1 MSYKYE
7 RQHGIKDCGV
17 TCLYNIIKY
26 YNGNISMSKLRRL
39 TKTNENGTNVYN
51 IVNASNSLGLKAE
64 AYKCEFN
71 DLSKVK
77 LPIIAHIKLDNKY
90 DHFVI
95 LEKINNEKII
105 VQDPI
110 RGKVVYDDI
119 SFKKEWTGSII
130 TFDKM
135 NNLVKEKQNGA
146 FINLKSYIFLYK
158 KILLFFLVLTIL
170 ASLFSL
176 LNSFY
181 LSSLYNQKNNYHIVL
196 FLFLLFS
203 VFKIITDYIRN
214 SIVFD
219 FDNNFDSKL
228 TNNIYK
234 KILSLPLK
242 YHHSRPVGDIMS
254 RVNDLSSI
262 KEFINFVSFSLIT
275 DFLFVIIIFI
285 IIFFINKLLFLL
297 LIIFALTYMFVYL
310 LFRDRIYSM
319 SLILKEKNSEV
330 NSYLIESILGID
342 TIKNFNIEKERKLRF
357 KSKYNNLLKLNV
369 KYNKFILSIELF
381 QNFIMTISNVFI
393 LFVGIKLV
401 NKGLLLFSNLII
413 INSLLIYFFI
423 SLKNIIYFDRI
434 LIDSKNSYNRLE
446 DLLDEEEDN
455 NNKSNF
461 NFNNN
466 IEFKNVAYSYDS
478 YNIFENL
485 SFNIDK
491 GDFVFVKGD
500 SGVGKS
506 TLFKILT
513 KQINDYNGKVII
525 DNTNIKNLSLND
537 IRNNICFVS
546 QNEII
551 FTDTILNNITLFKEV
566 TKKELEKVI
575 RITGIDKFLKEKNIS
590 LNFLLEEN
598 GHNISGGERQRILLA
613 RALLQNKKVLILD
626 ETTNGIDVLSEEN
639 IVRKV
644 KEKYDVTLILISHR
658 YDNLK
663 LFNKVFEIKGGTK
676 CERVKQ
682 K

>member
-77 LPIIAHIKLDNKY
+77 LPIIAHIKLDNKF

-310 LFRDRIYSM
+310 LFRDKIYSM

-513 KQINDYNGKVII
+513 KQINDYKGKVII

-575 RITGIDKFLKEKNIS
+575 RITGIYKFLKEKNIS

-613 RALLQNKKVLILD
+613 RALLQNKKILILD
-626 ETTNGIDVLSEEN
+626 ETTNGIDILSEEN

-644 KEKYDVTLILISHR
+644 KEEYDVTLILISHR

-676 CERVKQ
+676 CERVK
-682 K
+682 

>member
-26 YNGNISMSKLRRL
+26 YNGNISMSKLRKL

-71 DLSKVK
+71 DLSNVK
-77 LPIIAHIKLDNKY
+77 LPIIAHIKLDNKF
-90 DHFVI
+90 DHFII

-310 LFRDRIYSM
+310 LFRDKIYSM

-513 KQINDYNGKVII
+513 KQINDYKGKVII

-566 TKKELEKVI
+566 AKKELEKVI

-613 RALLQNKKVLILD
+613 RALLQNKKILILD
-626 ETTNGIDVLSEEN
+626 ETTNGIDTLSEEN

-644 KEKYDVTLILISHR
+644 KEEYDVTLILISHR

-676 CERVKQ
+676 CEKAQ
-682 K
+682 

>member
-71 DLSKVK
+71 DLSNVK
-77 LPIIAHIKLDNKY
+77 LPIIAHIKLDNKF

-119 SFKKEWTGSII
+119 SFKKKWTGSII
-130 TFDKM
+130 TFYKM

-203 VFKIITDYIRN
+203 VFKIIIDYIKN

-310 LFRDRIYSM
+310 LFRDKIYSM

-513 KQINDYNGKVII
+513 KQINDYKGKVII

-566 TKKELEKVI
+566 AKKELEKVI

-613 RALLQNKKVLILD
+613 RALLQNKKILILD
-626 ETTNGIDVLSEEN
+626 ETTNGIDILSEEN

-644 KEKYDVTLILISHR
+644 KEEYDVTLILISHR

-676 CERVKQ
+676 CEKAQ
-682 K
+682 

>member
-71 DLSKVK
+71 DLSNVK
-77 LPIIAHIKLDNKY
+77 LPIIAHIKLDNKF

-130 TFDKM
+130 TFYKM

-203 VFKIITDYIRN
+203 VFKIIIDYIKN

-310 LFRDRIYSM
+310 LFRDKIYSM

-513 KQINDYNGKVII
+513 KQINDYKGKVII

-566 TKKELEKVI
+566 AKKELEKVI

-613 RALLQNKKVLILD
+613 RALLQNKKILILD
-626 ETTNGIDVLSEEN
+626 ETTNGIDILSEEN

-644 KEKYDVTLILISHR
+644 KEEYDVTLILISHR

-663 LFNKVFEIKGGTK
+663 LFNRVFEIKGGTK
-676 CERVKQ
+676 CEKAQ
-682 K
+682 

>member
-71 DLSKVK
+71 DLSNVK
-77 LPIIAHIKLDNKY
+77 LPIIAHIKLDNKF

-158 KILLFFLVLTIL
+158 KNLLFFLVLTIL

-310 LFRDRIYSM
+310 LFRDKIYSM

-381 QNFIMTISNVFI
+381 QTFIMTISNVFI

-513 KQINDYNGKVII
+513 KQINDYKGKVIV
-525 DNTNIKNLSLND
+525 DNTNIKNLSVND
-537 IRNNICFVS
+537 RRNNICFVS

-613 RALLQNKKVLILD
+613 RALLQNKKILILD
-626 ETTNGIDVLSEEN
+626 ETTNGIDTLSEEN

-644 KEKYDVTLILISHR
+644 KEEYDVTLILISHR

-663 LFNKVFEIKGGTK
+663 LFNRVFEIKGGTK
-676 CERVKQ
+676 CEKAQ
-682 K
+682 

>member
-26 YNGNISMSKLRRL
+26 YNGNISMSKLRKL

-71 DLSKVK
+71 DLSNVK

-170 ASLFSL
+170 ASFFSL

-181 LSSLYNQKNNYHIVL
+181 LSSLYNQKNSYHIVL

-310 LFRDRIYSM
+310 LFRDKIYSM

-513 KQINDYNGKVII
+513 KQINDYKGKVII
-525 DNTNIKNLSLND
+525 DNINIKNLSLND

-566 TKKELEKVI
+566 AKKELEKVI

-613 RALLQNKKVLILD
+613 RALLQNKKILILD
-626 ETTNGIDVLSEEN
+626 ETTNGIDTLSEEN

-676 CERVKQ
+676 CEKAQ
-682 K
+682 

>member
-71 DLSKVK
+71 DLSKIK
-77 LPIIAHIKLDNKY
+77 LPIIAHIKLDNKF

-219 FDNNFDSKL
+219 FDNNFDSEL

-310 LFRDRIYSM
+310 LFRDKIYSM

-513 KQINDYNGKVII
+513 KQINDYKGKVII

-566 TKKELEKVI
+566 AKKELEKVI

-598 GHNISGGERQRILLA
+598 GHNVSDGERKRILLA
-613 RALLQNKKVLILD
+613 RALLQNKKILILD
-626 ETTNGIDVLSEEN
+626 ETTNGIDILSEEN

-644 KEKYDVTLILISHR
+644 KEEYDVTLILISHR

-676 CERVKQ
+676 CEKAQ
-682 K
+682 

>member
-71 DLSKVK
+71 DLSKIK
-77 LPIIAHIKLDNKY
+77 LPIIAHIKLDNKF

-310 LFRDRIYSM
+310 LFRDKIYSM

-513 KQINDYNGKVII
+513 KQINDYKGKVII

-575 RITGIDKFLKEKNIS
+575 RITGIYKFLKEKNIS

-613 RALLQNKKVLILD
+613 RALLQNKKILILD
-626 ETTNGIDVLSEEN
+626 ETTNGIDTLSEEN

-644 KEKYDVTLILISHR
+644 KEEYDVTLILISHR

-676 CERVKQ
+676 CEKAQ
-682 K
+682 

>member
-71 DLSKVK
+71 DLSNVK
-77 LPIIAHIKLDNKY
+77 LPIIVHIKLDNKY

-262 KEFINFVSFSLIT
+262 KEFINFVSFSLLT

-590 LNFLLEEN
+590 INFLLEEN

-613 RALLQNKKVLILD
+613 RALLQKKKILILD

-639 IVRKV
+639 IIRKV
-644 KEKYDVTLILISHR
+644 KEEYDVTLILISHR

-676 CERVKQ
+676 CEKAQ
-682 K
+682 

>member
-64 AYKCEFN
+64 AYRCEFN
-71 DLSKVK
+71 DLSNVK

-110 RGKVVYDDI
+110 RGKVVYDDN

-203 VFKIITDYIRN
+203 IFKIITDYIRN
-214 SIVFD
+214 SIVLD

-254 RVNDLSSI
+254 RINDLSSI

-275 DFLFVIIIFI
+275 DFLFVIGIFI

-297 LIIFALTYMFVYL
+297 LIIFALTYMFIYI
-310 LFRDRIYSM
+310 LFRDKIYSM
-319 SLILKEKNSEV
+319 SLMLKEINSEV

-342 TIKNFNIEKERKLRF
+342 TIKNFNIEKERNSRF
-357 KSKYNNLLKLNV
+357 KSKYNNLLKSNV

-466 IEFKNVAYSYDS
+466 IEFKNVAYNYDS

-485 SFNIDK
+485 SFNINK

-513 KQINDYNGKVII
+513 KQINDYKGKVII
-525 DNTNIKNLSLND
+525 DNTNIKNLSVND

-551 FTDTILNNITLFKEV
+551 FTDTILNNITLFKEA

-575 RITGIDKFLKEKNIS
+575 RITGIDKFLKEKKIS

-613 RALLQNKKVLILD
+613 RALLQNKKILILD
-626 ETTNGIDVLSEEN
+626 ETTNGIDTLSEEN

-644 KEKYDVTLILISHR
+644 KEEYDVTLILISHR

-663 LFNKVFEIKGGTK
+663 LFNRVFEIKGGTK
-676 CERVKQ
+676 CEKAQ
-682 K
+682 

>member
-26 YNGNISMSKLRRL
+26 YNGNISMSKLRKL

-71 DLSKVK
+71 DLSNVK
-77 LPIIAHIKLDNKY
+77 LPIIVHIKLDNKF

-130 TFDKM
+130 TFYKM

-203 VFKIITDYIRN
+203 VFKIIIDYIKN

-310 LFRDRIYSM
+310 LFRDKIYSM

-513 KQINDYNGKVII
+513 KQINDYKGKVII

-566 TKKELEKVI
+566 AKKELEKVI

-613 RALLQNKKVLILD
+613 RALLQNKKILILD
-626 ETTNGIDVLSEEN
+626 ETTNGIDTLSEEN

-644 KEKYDVTLILISHR
+644 KEEYDVTLILISHR

-676 CERVKQ
+676 CEKAQ
-682 K
+682 

>member
-64 AYKCEFN
+64 AYRCEFN
-71 DLSKVK
+71 DLSNVK

-105 VQDPI
+105 VQDSI

-181 LSSLYNQKNNYHIVL
+181 LSSLYNQKNSYHIVL

-203 VFKIITDYIRN
+203 IFKIITDYIRN
-214 SIVFD
+214 SIVLD

-254 RVNDLSSI
+254 RINDLSSI

-275 DFLFVIIIFI
+275 DFLFVIGIFI

-297 LIIFALTYMFVYL
+297 LIIFALTYMFIYI
-310 LFRDRIYSM
+310 LFRDKIYSM
-319 SLILKEKNSEV
+319 SLMLKEINSEV

-342 TIKNFNIEKERKLRF
+342 TIKNFNIEKERNSRF
-357 KSKYNNLLKLNV
+357 KSKYNNLLKSNI

-393 LFVGIKLV
+393 LFIGIKLV

-485 SFNIDK
+485 SFNIKK

-513 KQINDYNGKVII
+513 KQINDYKGKVIV
-525 DNTNIKNLSLND
+525 DNTNIKNLSVND

-551 FTDTILNNITLFKEV
+551 FTDTILNNITLFKEA

-613 RALLQNKKVLILD
+613 RALLQNKKILILD
-626 ETTNGIDVLSEEN
+626 ETTNGIDTLSEEN

-644 KEKYDVTLILISHR
+644 KEEYDVTLILISHR

-663 LFNKVFEIKGGTK
+663 LFNRVFEIKGGTK
-676 CERVKQ
+676 CEKAQ
-682 K
+682 

>member
-1 MSYKYE
+1 M
-7 RQHGIKDCGV
+7 
-17 TCLYNIIKY
+17 
-26 YNGNISMSKLRRL
+26 
-39 TKTNENGTNVYN
+39 
-51 IVNASNSLGLKAE
+51 
-64 AYKCEFN
+64 
-71 DLSKVK
+71 
-77 LPIIAHIKLDNKY
+77 
-90 DHFVI
+90 
-95 LEKINNEKII
+95 
-105 VQDPI
+105 
-110 RGKVVYDDI
+110 
-119 SFKKEWTGSII
+119 
-130 TFDKM
+130 
-135 NNLVKEKQNGA
+135 
-146 FINLKSYIFLYK
+146 
-158 KILLFFLVLTIL
+158 
-170 ASLFSL
+170 
-176 LNSFY
+176 
-181 LSSLYNQKNNYHIVL
+181 
-196 FLFLLFS
+196 
-203 VFKIITDYIRN
+203 
-214 SIVFD
+214 
-219 FDNNFDSKL
+219 
-228 TNNIYK
+228 
-234 KILSLPLK
+234 
-242 YHHSRPVGDIMS
+242 
-254 RVNDLSSI
+254 
-262 KEFINFVSFSLIT
+262 
-275 DFLFVIIIFI
+275 
-285 IIFFINKLLFLL
+285 
-297 LIIFALTYMFVYL
+297 
-310 LFRDRIYSM
+310 
-319 SLILKEKNSEV
+319 
-330 NSYLIESILGID
+330 
-342 TIKNFNIEKERKLRF
+342 
-357 KSKYNNLLKLNV
+357 
-369 KYNKFILSIELF
+369 
-381 QNFIMTISNVFI
+381 
-393 LFVGIKLV
+393 
-401 NKGLLLFSNLII
+401 FSNLII

-513 KQINDYNGKVII
+513 KQINDYKGKVII

-566 TKKELEKVI
+566 AKKELEKVI

-613 RALLQNKKVLILD
+613 RALLQNKKILILD
-626 ETTNGIDVLSEEN
+626 ETTNGIDTLSEEN

-644 KEKYDVTLILISHR
+644 KEEYDVTLILISHR

-676 CERVKQ
+676 CEKAQ
-682 K
+682 

>member
-51 IVNASNSLGLKAE
+51 IVNVSNSLGLKAE
-64 AYKCEFN
+64 AYRCEFN

-77 LPIIAHIKLDNKY
+77 LPIIAHIKLDNKF

-285 IIFFINKLLFLL
+285 IIFFINKLLLLL
-297 LIIFALTYMFVYL
+297 LIIFALSYMFVYL
-310 LFRDRIYSM
+310 LFRDKIYSM

-466 IEFKNVAYSYDS
+466 IEFKNVAYSCDS

-513 KQINDYNGKVII
+513 KQINDYKGKVII

-566 TKKELEKVI
+566 AKKELEKVI

-613 RALLQNKKVLILD
+613 RALLQNKKILILD
-626 ETTNGIDVLSEEN
+626 ETTNGIDILSEEN

-644 KEKYDVTLILISHR
+644 KEEYDVTLILISHR

-663 LFNKVFEIKGGTK
+663 LFNKIFEIKGGTK
-676 CERVKQ
+676 CEKAQ
-682 K
+682 

>member
-26 YNGNISMSKLRRL
+26 YNGNISMSKLRKL

-71 DLSKVK
+71 DLSNIK
-77 LPIIAHIKLDNKY
+77 LPIIAHIKLDNKF

-234 KILSLPLK
+234 KILSLPLR

-285 IIFFINKLLFLL
+285 IIIFINKLLFLL

-310 LFRDRIYSM
+310 LFRDKIYSM

-513 KQINDYNGKVII
+513 KQINDYKGKVII

-566 TKKELEKVI
+566 AKKELEKVI

-613 RALLQNKKVLILD
+613 RALLQNKKILILD
-626 ETTNGIDVLSEEN
+626 ETTNGIDILSEEN

-644 KEKYDVTLILISHR
+644 KEEYDVTLILISHR

-676 CERVKQ
+676 CERIK
-682 K
+682 

>member
-71 DLSKVK
+71 DLSNVK
-77 LPIIAHIKLDNKY
+77 LPIIAHIKLDNKF

-234 KILSLPLK
+234 KINKFPRCSLK
-242 YHHSRPVGDIMS
+242 C
-254 RVNDLSSI
+254 
-262 KEFINFVSFSLIT
+262 
-275 DFLFVIIIFI
+275 
-285 IIFFINKLLFLL
+285 IIFFIK
-297 LIIFALTYMFVYL
+297 
-310 LFRDRIYSM
+310 R
-319 SLILKEKNSEV
+319 
-330 NSYLIESILGID
+330 
-342 TIKNFNIEKERKLRF
+342 
-357 KSKYNNLLKLNV
+357 
-369 KYNKFILSIELF
+369 
-381 QNFIMTISNVFI
+381 
-393 LFVGIKLV
+393 
-401 NKGLLLFSNLII
+401 
-413 INSLLIYFFI
+413 
-423 SLKNIIYFDRI
+423 
-434 LIDSKNSYNRLE
+434 
-446 DLLDEEEDN
+446 
-455 NNKSNF
+455 
-461 NFNNN
+461 
-466 IEFKNVAYSYDS
+466 
-478 YNIFENL
+478 
-485 SFNIDK
+485 
-491 GDFVFVKGD
+491 
-500 SGVGKS
+500 
-506 TLFKILT
+506 
-513 KQINDYNGKVII
+513 
-525 DNTNIKNLSLND
+525 
-537 IRNNICFVS
+537 
-546 QNEII
+546 
-551 FTDTILNNITLFKEV
+551 
-566 TKKELEKVI
+566 
-575 RITGIDKFLKEKNIS
+575 
-590 LNFLLEEN
+590 
-598 GHNISGGERQRILLA
+598 
-613 RALLQNKKVLILD
+613 
-626 ETTNGIDVLSEEN
+626 
-639 IVRKV
+639 
-644 KEKYDVTLILISHR
+644 
-658 YDNLK
+658 
-663 LFNKVFEIKGGTK
+663 
-676 CERVKQ
+676 
-682 K
+682 

>member
-26 YNGNISMSKLRRL
+26 YNGNISMSKLRKL

-71 DLSKVK
+71 DLSNVK
-77 LPIIAHIKLDNKY
+77 LPIIAHIKLDNKF

-130 TFDKM
+130 TFYKI

-203 VFKIITDYIRN
+203 VFKIIIDYIKN

-310 LFRDRIYSM
+310 LFRDKIYSM

-513 KQINDYNGKVII
+513 KQINDYKGKVII

-566 TKKELEKVI
+566 AKKELEKVI

-613 RALLQNKKVLILD
+613 RALLQNKKILILD
-626 ETTNGIDVLSEEN
+626 ETTNGIDTLSEEN

-644 KEKYDVTLILISHR
+644 KEEYDVTLILISHR

-676 CERVKQ
+676 CEKAQ
-682 K
+682 

>member
-64 AYKCEFN
+64 AYKCEFD
-71 DLSKVK
+71 DLSNVK
-77 LPIIAHIKLDNKY
+77 LPIIAHIKLDNKF

-158 KILLFFLVLTIL
+158 KILLFFLILTIL

-310 LFRDRIYSM
+310 LFRDKIYSM

-342 TIKNFNIEKERKLRF
+342 TIKNFNIEKEKKLRF
-357 KSKYNNLLKLNV
+357 KSKYNSLLKLNV

-513 KQINDYNGKVII
+513 KQINDYKGKVII
-525 DNTNIKNLSLND
+525 DNTNIKNLTLND

-566 TKKELEKVI
+566 AKKELEKVI
-575 RITGIDKFLKEKNIS
+575 GITGIDKFLKEKNIS

-598 GHNISGGERQRILLA
+598 GHNVSDGERKRILLA
-613 RALLQNKKVLILD
+613 RALLQNKKILILD
-626 ETTNGIDVLSEEN
+626 ETTNGIDILSEEN

-644 KEKYDVTLILISHR
+644 KEEYDVTLILISHR

-663 LFNKVFEIKGGTK
+663 LFNKIFEIKGGTK
-676 CERVKQ
+676 CEKAQ
-682 K
+682 

>member
-71 DLSKVK
+71 DLSNVK
-77 LPIIAHIKLDNKY
+77 LPIIAHIKLDNKF

-219 FDNNFDSKL
+219 FDNNFDSEL

-310 LFRDRIYSM
+310 LFRDKIYSM

-513 KQINDYNGKVII
+513 KQINDYKGKVII

-575 RITGIDKFLKEKNIS
+575 RITGIYKFLKEKNIS

-613 RALLQNKKVLILD
+613 RALLQNKKILILD
-626 ETTNGIDVLSEEN
+626 ETTNGIDTLSEEN

-644 KEKYDVTLILISHR
+644 KEEYDVTLILISHR

-676 CERVKQ
+676 CEKAQ
-682 K
+682 

>member
-64 AYKCEFN
+64 AYRCEFN
-71 DLSKVK
+71 DLSNVK

-119 SFKKEWTGSII
+119 SFKKEWTGFII

-181 LSSLYNQKNNYHIVL
+181 LSSLYNQKNSYHIVL

-203 VFKIITDYIRN
+203 IFKIITDYIRN
-214 SIVFD
+214 SIVLD

-254 RVNDLSSI
+254 RINDLSSI

-275 DFLFVIIIFI
+275 DFLFVIGIFI

-297 LIIFALTYMFVYL
+297 LIIFALTYMFIYI
-310 LFRDRIYSM
+310 LFRDKIYSM
-319 SLILKEKNSEV
+319 SLMLKEINSEV

-342 TIKNFNIEKERKLRF
+342 TIKNFNIEKERNSRF
-357 KSKYNNLLKLNV
+357 KSKYNNLLKSNV

-393 LFVGIKLV
+393 LFIGIKLV

-485 SFNIDK
+485 SFNINK

-513 KQINDYNGKVII
+513 KQINDYKGKVIV
-525 DNTNIKNLSLND
+525 DNTNIKNLSVND

-551 FTDTILNNITLFKEV
+551 FTDTILNNITLFKEA

-613 RALLQNKKVLILD
+613 RALLQNKKILILD
-626 ETTNGIDVLSEEN
+626 ETTNGIDTLSEEN

-644 KEKYDVTLILISHR
+644 KEEYDVTLILISHR

-676 CERVKQ
+676 CEKAQ
-682 K
+682 

>member
-613 RALLQNKKVLILD
+613 RALLQNKKILILD

-644 KEKYDVTLILISHR
+644 KEEYDVTLILISHR

-676 CERVKQ
+676 CEKAQ
-682 K
+682 

>member
-71 DLSKVK
+71 DLSNVK
-77 LPIIAHIKLDNKY
+77 LPIIAHIKLDNKF

-203 VFKIITDYIRN
+203 IFKIITDYIRN

-262 KEFINFVSFSLIT
+262 KEFINFVNFSLIT

-310 LFRDRIYSM
+310 LFRDKIYLM

-513 KQINDYNGKVII
+513 KQINDYKGKVII

-613 RALLQNKKVLILD
+613 RALLQNKKILILD
-626 ETTNGIDVLSEEN
+626 ETTNGIDTLSEEN

-644 KEKYDVTLILISHR
+644 KEEYDVTLILISHR

-663 LFNKVFEIKGGTK
+663 LFNRVFEIKGGTK
-676 CERVKQ
+676 CEKAQ
-682 K
+682 

>member
-71 DLSKVK
+71 DLSNVK
-77 LPIIAHIKLDNKY
+77 LPIIAHIKLDNKF

-158 KILLFFLVLTIL
+158 KNLLFFLVLTIL

-203 VFKIITDYIRN
+203 IFKIITDYIRN

-310 LFRDRIYSM
+310 LFRDKIYSM

-381 QNFIMTISNVFI
+381 QTFIMTISNVFI

-513 KQINDYNGKVII
+513 KQINDYKGKVII

-613 RALLQNKKVLILD
+613 RALLQNKKILILD
-626 ETTNGIDVLSEEN
+626 ETTNGIDTLSEEN

-644 KEKYDVTLILISHR
+644 KEEYDVTLILISHR

-663 LFNKVFEIKGGTK
+663 LFNRVFEIKGGTK
-676 CERVKQ
+676 CEKAQ
-682 K
+682 

>member
-26 YNGNISMSKLRRL
+26 YNGNISMSKLRKL

-71 DLSKVK
+71 DLSNVK
-77 LPIIAHIKLDNKY
+77 LPIIAHIKLDNKF

-130 TFDKM
+130 TFYKM

-203 VFKIITDYIRN
+203 VFKIIIDYIKN

-310 LFRDRIYSM
+310 LFRDKIYSM

-513 KQINDYNGKVII
+513 KQINDYKGKVII

-566 TKKELEKVI
+566 AKKELEKVI

-613 RALLQNKKVLILD
+613 RALLQNKKILILD
-626 ETTNGIDVLSEEN
+626 ETTNGIDTLSEEN

-644 KEKYDVTLILISHR
+644 KEEYDVTLILISHR

-663 LFNKVFEIKGGTK
+663 LFNRVFEIKGGTK
-676 CERVKQ
+676 CEKAQ
-682 K
+682 

>member
-64 AYKCEFN
+64 AYRCEFN
-71 DLSKVK
+71 DLSNVK

-95 LEKINNEKII
+95 LEKINNKKII

-110 RGKVVYDDI
+110 RGKVVYDEI

-170 ASLFSL
+170 TSLFSL

-203 VFKIITDYIRN
+203 IFKIITDYIRN

-254 RVNDLSSI
+254 RINDLSSI

-275 DFLFVIIIFI
+275 DFFFVIGIFI

-297 LIIFALTYMFVYL
+297 LIIFALTYMFIYI
-310 LFRDRIYSM
+310 LFRDKIYSM
-319 SLILKEKNSEV
+319 SLMLKEINSEV

-342 TIKNFNIEKERKLRF
+342 TIKNFNIEKERDSRF
-357 KSKYNNLLKLNV
+357 KNKYNNLLKSNV

-485 SFNIDK
+485 SFNINK

-513 KQINDYNGKVII
+513 KQINDYKGKVIV
-525 DNTNIKNLSLND
+525 DNTNIKNLSVND

-551 FTDTILNNITLFKEV
+551 FTDTILNNITLFKEA

-613 RALLQNKKVLILD
+613 RALLQKKKILILD
-626 ETTNGIDVLSEEN
+626 ETTNGIDTLSEEN

-644 KEKYDVTLILISHR
+644 KEEYDVTLILISHR

-663 LFNKVFEIKGGTK
+663 LFNRVFEIKGGTK
-676 CERVKQ
+676 CEKAQ
-682 K
+682 

>member
-71 DLSKVK
+71 DLSNVK
-77 LPIIAHIKLDNKY
+77 LPIIAHIKLDNKF
-90 DHFVI
+90 DHFII

-310 LFRDRIYSM
+310 LFRDKIYSM

-342 TIKNFNIEKERKLRF
+342 TIKNFNIEKERQLRF

-513 KQINDYNGKVII
+513 KQINDYKGKVII

-566 TKKELEKVI
+566 AKKELEKVI

-613 RALLQNKKVLILD
+613 RALLQNKKILILD
-626 ETTNGIDVLSEEN
+626 ETTNGIDILSEEN

-644 KEKYDVTLILISHR
+644 KEEYDVTLILISHR

-676 CERVKQ
+676 CEKAQ
-682 K
+682 

>member
-71 DLSKVK
+71 DLSNIK
-77 LPIIAHIKLDNKY
+77 LPIIAHIKLDNKF

-130 TFDKM
+130 IFDKM

-297 LIIFALTYMFVYL
+297 LIIFALSYMFVYL
-310 LFRDRIYSM
+310 LFRDKIYSM

-466 IEFKNVAYSYDS
+466 IEFKNVVYSYDS

-513 KQINDYNGKVII
+513 KQINDYKGKVII

-566 TKKELEKVI
+566 AKKELEKVI

-613 RALLQNKKVLILD
+613 RALLQNKKILILD
-626 ETTNGIDVLSEEN
+626 ETTNGIDTLSEEN

-644 KEKYDVTLILISHR
+644 KEEYDVTLILISHR

-676 CERVKQ
+676 CEKAQ
-682 K
+682 

>member
-71 DLSKVK
+71 DLSNVK
-77 LPIIAHIKLDNKY
+77 LPIIAHIKLDNKF

-130 TFDKM
+130 TFYKM

-203 VFKIITDYIRN
+203 VFKIIIDYIKN

-310 LFRDRIYSM
+310 LFRDKIYSM

-513 KQINDYNGKVII
+513 KQINDYKGKVII

-566 TKKELEKVI
+566 AKKELEKVI

-590 LNFLLEEN
+590 LNFFLEEN

-613 RALLQNKKVLILD
+613 RALLQNKKILILD
-626 ETTNGIDVLSEEN
+626 ETTNGIDILSEEN

-644 KEKYDVTLILISHR
+644 KEEYDVTLILISHR

-663 LFNKVFEIKGGTK
+663 LFNRVFEIKGGTK
-676 CERVKQ
+676 CEKAQ
-682 K
+682 

>member
-26 YNGNISMSKLRRL
+26 YNGNISMSKLRKL

-64 AYKCEFN
+64 AYRCEFN
-71 DLSKVK
+71 DLSNVK

-95 LEKINNEKII
+95 LEKINNKKII

-110 RGKVVYDDI
+110 RGKVVYDEI

-181 LSSLYNQKNNYHIVL
+181 LSSLYNQKNDYHIVL

-203 VFKIITDYIRN
+203 IFKIITDCIRN

-254 RVNDLSSI
+254 RINDLSSI

-275 DFLFVIIIFI
+275 DFFFVIGIFI

-297 LIIFALTYMFVYL
+297 LIIFSLTYMFIYI
-310 LFRDRIYSM
+310 LFRDKIYSM
-319 SLILKEKNSEV
+319 SLMLKEINSEV

-342 TIKNFNIEKERKLRF
+342 TIKNFNIEKERDSRF
-357 KSKYNNLLKLNV
+357 KNKYNNLLKSNV

-485 SFNIDK
+485 SFNINK

-513 KQINDYNGKVII
+513 KQINDYKGKVIV
-525 DNTNIKNLSLND
+525 DNTNIKNLSVND

-551 FTDTILNNITLFKEV
+551 FTDTILNNITLFKEA

-613 RALLQNKKVLILD
+613 RALLQNKKILILD
-626 ETTNGIDVLSEEN
+626 ETTNGIDTLSEEN

-644 KEKYDVTLILISHR
+644 KEEYDVTLILISHR

-663 LFNKVFEIKGGTK
+663 LFNRVFEIKGGTK
-676 CERVKQ
+676 CEKAQ
-682 K
+682 

>member
-71 DLSKVK
+71 DLSNVK
-77 LPIIAHIKLDNKY
+77 LPIIAHIKLDNKF
-90 DHFVI
+90 DHFII

-310 LFRDRIYSM
+310 LFRDKIYSM

-513 KQINDYNGKVII
+513 KQINDYKGKVII

-566 TKKELEKVI
+566 AKKELEKVI

-613 RALLQNKKVLILD
+613 RALLQNKKILILD
-626 ETTNGIDVLSEEN
+626 ETTNGIDILSEEN

-644 KEKYDVTLILISHR
+644 KEEYDVTLILISHR

-676 CERVKQ
+676 CEKAQ
-682 K
+682 

>member
-51 IVNASNSLGLKAE
+51 IVNVSNSLGLKAE
-64 AYKCEFN
+64 AYRCEFN

-77 LPIIAHIKLDNKY
+77 LPIIAHIKLDNKF

-285 IIFFINKLLFLL
+285 IIFFINKLLLLL
-297 LIIFALTYMFVYL
+297 LIIFALSYMFVYL
-310 LFRDRIYSM
+310 LFRDKIYSM

-466 IEFKNVAYSYDS
+466 IEFKNVAYSCDS

-513 KQINDYNGKVII
+513 KQINDYKGKVII

-566 TKKELEKVI
+566 AKKELEKVI

-613 RALLQNKKVLILD
+613 RALLQNKKILILD
-626 ETTNGIDVLSEEN
+626 ETTNGIDTLSEEN

-644 KEKYDVTLILISHR
+644 KEEYDVTLILISHR

-676 CERVKQ
+676 CERVK
-682 K
+682 

>member
-26 YNGNISMSKLRRL
+26 YNGNISMSKLRKL

-64 AYKCEFN
+64 AYRCEFN
-71 DLSKVK
+71 DLSNVK

-95 LEKINNEKII
+95 LEKINNKKII

-110 RGKVVYDDI
+110 RGKVVYDEI

-170 ASLFSL
+170 TSLFSL

-203 VFKIITDYIRN
+203 IFKIITDYIRN

-254 RVNDLSSI
+254 RINDLSSI

-275 DFLFVIIIFI
+275 DFFFVIGIFI

-297 LIIFALTYMFVYL
+297 LIIFALTYMFIYI
-310 LFRDRIYSM
+310 LFRDKIYSM
-319 SLILKEKNSEV
+319 SLMLKEINSEV

-342 TIKNFNIEKERKLRF
+342 TIKNFNIEKERDSRF
-357 KSKYNNLLKLNV
+357 KNKYNNLLKSNV

-485 SFNIDK
+485 SFNINK

-513 KQINDYNGKVII
+513 KQINDYKGKVIV
-525 DNTNIKNLSLND
+525 DNTNIKNLSVND

-551 FTDTILNNITLFKEV
+551 FTDTILNNITLFKEA

-613 RALLQNKKVLILD
+613 RALLQNKKILILD
-626 ETTNGIDVLSEEN
+626 ETTNGIDTLSEEN

-644 KEKYDVTLILISHR
+644 KEEYDVTLILISHR

-663 LFNKVFEIKGGTK
+663 LFNRVFEIKGGTK
-676 CERVKQ
+676 CEKAQ
-682 K
+682 

>member
-71 DLSKVK
+71 DLSNIK
-77 LPIIAHIKLDNKY
+77 LPIIAHIKLDNKF

-310 LFRDRIYSM
+310 LFRDKIYSM

-513 KQINDYNGKVII
+513 KQINDYKGKVII

-566 TKKELEKVI
+566 AKKELEKVI

-613 RALLQNKKVLILD
+613 RALLQNKKILILD
-626 ETTNGIDVLSEEN
+626 ETTNGIDTLSEEN

-644 KEKYDVTLILISHR
+644 KEEYDVTLILISHR

-676 CERVKQ
+676 CERVK
-682 K
+682 

>member
-71 DLSKVK
+71 DLSNIK
-77 LPIIAHIKLDNKY
+77 LPIIAHIKLDNKF

-310 LFRDRIYSM
+310 LFRDKIYSM

-513 KQINDYNGKVII
+513 KQINDYKGKVII

-566 TKKELEKVI
+566 AKKELEKVI

-590 LNFLLEEN
+590 LNFFLEEN

-613 RALLQNKKVLILD
+613 RALLQNKKILILD
-626 ETTNGIDVLSEEN
+626 ETTNGIDTLSEEN

-644 KEKYDVTLILISHR
+644 KEEYDVTLILISHR

-676 CERVKQ
+676 CEKAQ
-682 K
+682 

>member
-26 YNGNISMSKLRRL
+26 YNGNISMSKLRKL

-64 AYKCEFN
+64 AYRCEFN
-71 DLSKVK
+71 DLSNVK

-95 LEKINNEKII
+95 LEKINNKKII

-110 RGKVVYDDI
+110 RGKVVYDEI

-181 LSSLYNQKNNYHIVL
+181 LSSLYNQKNSYHIVL

-203 VFKIITDYIRN
+203 IFKIITDYVRN
-214 SIVFD
+214 SIVLD

-254 RVNDLSSI
+254 RINDLSSI

-275 DFLFVIIIFI
+275 DFFFVIGIFI

-297 LIIFALTYMFVYL
+297 LIIFALTYMFIYI
-310 LFRDRIYSM
+310 LFRDKIYSM
-319 SLILKEKNSEV
+319 SLMLKEINSEV

-342 TIKNFNIEKERKLRF
+342 TIKNFNIEKERDSRF
-357 KSKYNNLLKLNV
+357 KNKYNNLLKSNV

-434 LIDSKNSYNRLE
+434 LIDFKNSYNRLE

-485 SFNIDK
+485 SFNINK

-513 KQINDYNGKVII
+513 KQINDYKGKVIV
-525 DNTNIKNLSLND
+525 DNTNIKNLSVND

-551 FTDTILNNITLFKEV
+551 FTDTILNNITLFKEA

-613 RALLQNKKVLILD
+613 RALLQNKKILILD
-626 ETTNGIDVLSEEN
+626 ETTNGIDTLSEEN

-644 KEKYDVTLILISHR
+644 KEEYDVTLILISHR

-676 CERVKQ
+676 CERVK
-682 K
+682 

>member
-71 DLSKVK
+71 DLSNVK
-77 LPIIAHIKLDNKY
+77 LPIIAHIKLDNKF

-158 KILLFFLVLTIL
+158 KNLLFFLVLTIL

-203 VFKIITDYIRN
+203 IFKIITDYIRN

-254 RVNDLSSI
+254 RINDLSSI

-310 LFRDRIYSM
+310 LFRDKIYSM

-381 QNFIMTISNVFI
+381 QTFIMTISNVFI

-513 KQINDYNGKVII
+513 KQINDYKGKVII
-525 DNTNIKNLSLND
+525 DNTNIKNLSLDD

-613 RALLQNKKVLILD
+613 RALLQNKKILILD
-626 ETTNGIDVLSEEN
+626 ETTNGIDTLSEEN

-644 KEKYDVTLILISHR
+644 KEEYDVTLILISHR

-663 LFNKVFEIKGGTK
+663 LFNRVFEIKGGTK
-676 CERVKQ
+676 CEKAQ
-682 K
+682 

>member
-71 DLSKVK
+71 DLSNVK
-77 LPIIAHIKLDNKY
+77 LPIIAHIKLDNKF

-219 FDNNFDSKL
+219 FDNNFDSEL

-310 LFRDRIYSM
+310 LFRDKIYSM

-513 KQINDYNGKVII
+513 KQINDYKGKVII

-575 RITGIDKFLKEKNIS
+575 RITGIYKFLKEKNIS

-613 RALLQNKKVLILD
+613 RALLQNKKILILD
-626 ETTNGIDVLSEEN
+626 ETTNGIDILSEEN

-644 KEKYDVTLILISHR
+644 KEEYDVTLILISHR

-676 CERVKQ
+676 CEKAQ
-682 K
+682 